1 MKRILVLCTG
11 NSCRSQMA
19 EAYLRFFG
27 QGKANVYSAGTA
39 PKGLHPLAVQVM
51 LEDGIDLSTHSSD
64 SIEIYLG
71 QPFDVVLT
79 VCDHASE
86 VCPVFPGGGLRVHHA
101 FLDPAHAQGE
111 PEKVLA
117 VFREVR
123 NQIKIYAERFLQE
136 FLS

>member
-1 MKRILVLCTG
+1 
-11 NSCRSQMA
+11 MA

-27 QGKANVYSAGTA
+27 QGKVLVYSAGTA

-64 SIEIYLG
+64 SIEIYLD

-86 VCPVFPGGGLRVHHA
+86 VCPVFQGGGLRVHHA
-101 FLDPAHAQGE
+101 FLDPAHAKGE
-111 PEKVLA
+111 PEEVLA

-123 NQIKIYAERFLQE
+123 DQIKIYAERFLQE